1 MALALTP
8 DFVDVGPSVVTGA
21 GAAETL
27 NTDQGVVTTEALAT
41 ALDAVSTRTLT
52 NSKVKTTSQ
61 VLVTPLLG
69 GTNTSLFVI
78 QCTAVA
84 NGSATI
90 KISPVGAA
98 LNGTI
103 KYFFRVLP

>member
-1 MALALTP
+1 MASVFNP
-8 DFVDVGPSVVTGA
+8 DYTDIGPAVATGA

-27 NTDQGVVTTEALAT
+27 NADQGVITTEALAT

-52 NSKVKTTSQ
+52 NSKIKTTSQ
-61 VLVTPLLG
+61 VYVYPVPG

-78 QCTAVA
+78 FCTAVA
-84 NGSATI
+84 NGSCTI

-103 KYFFRVLP
+103 KYAYIVRQ